1 MAKSRSSAGFK
12 SYTKDTMINNATEYE
27 SNPPTKSN
35 NTSDIF
41 WDIPEETELYK
52 VITGYIETEETKKDK
67 EFQQLVEKIMKEIE
81 NLLIAKNKAY
91 GDKNLLSFGLLGIL
105 VRLNDKLARLRNFLD
120 TGNQDVETVEDTLK
134 DIAGYAI
141 NALRLIKQG
150 KMTPYGE

>member
-27 SNPPTKSN
+27 PNPPTKSN

-52 VITGYIETEETKKDK
+52 VITGYIGTEETKKDK

>member
-27 SNPPTKSN
+27 PNPPTKSN

-52 VITGYIETEETKKDK
+52 VITEYIETKETKKDK

>member
-27 SNPPTKSN
+27 PNPPTKSN

-52 VITGYIETEETKKDK
+52 VITEYIETKETKKDK
-67 EFQQLVEKIMKEIE
+67 EFQQLIEKIMKEIE

>member
-27 SNPPTKSN
+27 PNPPTKSN